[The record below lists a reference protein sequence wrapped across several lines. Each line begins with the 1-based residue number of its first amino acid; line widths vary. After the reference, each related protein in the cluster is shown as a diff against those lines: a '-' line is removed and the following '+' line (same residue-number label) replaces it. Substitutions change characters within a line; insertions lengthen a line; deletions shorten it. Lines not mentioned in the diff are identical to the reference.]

1 MQNPSNKCQYSQ
13 RIIQKVPIFI
23 QRELKRSHKRVLV
36 RDTFNSKQLQIAI
49 AKDFQGVE
57 QGFITEEKINKVYE
71 GIIDIK
77 YLQKEAILFFK
88 NVIDI
93 EFLVDMLAAY
103 QITSLN
109 FIIQSN
115 NIDIIGLRLAKYE

>member
-1 MQNPSNKCQYSQ
+1 MQNSNRCNNSQ
-13 RIIQKVPIFI
+13 KIIQKIPLFI
-23 QRELKRSHKRVLV
+23 QRELKRSHKRILV
-36 RDTFNSKQLQIAI
+36 RDNLNSKLLQIAI

-57 QGFITEEKINKVYE
+57 QGFLTEEKINNVYE

-77 YLQKEAILFFK
+77 YLQKEVILFFK

-103 QITSLN
+103 QINQLN
-109 FIIQSN
+109 LIILTN
-115 NIDIIGLRLAKYE
+115 NIDIIGLRLVKCE